1 MIIMGKIKPKKKSS
15 SKEKPTGIESRLKD
29 LTDFEEPIITVIWGR
44 SGHGKTTTASTWPK
58 PMLIID
64 VNDKGSESA
73 KSLTLKKG
81 EITVFECKNADD
93 LEEIIEYVEDN
104 PNKYKTVVIDHMTQ
118 VQEFYKDRIMEEE
131 GKKKMTQPMFG
142 TLSGYMKDF
151 IMSVRALNDL
161 GVYPVMLAQ
170 DRTDEVETPDEE
182 LLDPDIGP
190 AMTPAV
196 QKFLIASSKIVGR
209 QYIAS
214 YEKQIKVDGRPKKI
228 PVTEYRLYI
237 GPNPYY
243 ATKIRKPQGAYCP
256 DYLVNPTFNDLLAI
270 TKGEYKAPKESGSM
284 TKKNKKK

>member
-1 MIIMGKIKPKKKSS
+1 MIIVGKVKQKKKSS
-15 SKEKPTGIESRLKD
+15 TKKQPQGIESRLKD

-58 PMLIID
+58 PMLIVD

-73 KSLTLKKG
+73 KSIKLKKG
-81 EITVFECKNADD
+81 DITVFEAKNADD
-93 LEEIIEYVEDN
+93 LEEIIDFVDN
-104 PNKYKTVVIDHMTQ
+104 NPTKYRTIVIDHLTQ

-142 TLSGYMKDF
+142 TLSGYMKEF
-151 IMSVRALNDL
+151 IMRVRSLNEL

-214 YEKQIKVDGRPKKI
+214 YQKKIKVNGIPKKV
-228 PVTEYRLYI
+228 PVTEYRLFI

-256 DYLVNPTFNDLLAI
+256 EYLVNPNFNDLVAI
-270 TKGEYKAPKESGSM
+270 TKGEYKEPKESVDKPK
-284 TKKNKKK
+284 KKNKK

>member
-1 MIIMGKIKPKKKSS
+1 M
-15 SKEKPTGIESRLKD
+15 KD
-29 LTDFEEPIITVIWGR
+29 LIEFEEPIITVIWGR
-44 SGHGKTTTASTWPK
+44 SGHGKTTTAATWPK
-58 PMLIID
+58 PILIVD

-73 KSLTLKKG
+73 KDLNLKKG
-81 EITVFECKNADD
+81 EITVFEAKDADD
-93 LEEIIEYVEDN
+93 LEEIIEYVNDN
-104 PNKYKTVVIDHMTQ
+104 PKKYKTVVIDHLTQ
-118 VQEFYKDRIMEEE
+118 VQEMYKQRIMDEE
-131 GKKKMTQPMFG
+131 GKTKMTQPMFG

-151 IMSVRALNDL
+151 IMSVRALADI

-214 YEKQIKVDGRPKKI
+214 YEEKVKVKGVPKKV
-228 PVTEYRLYI
+228 PVTEYRLFI

-243 ATKIRKPQGAYCP
+243 ATKIRKPRGAYCP
-256 DYLVNPTFNDLLAI
+256 DYLVNPCFEDLVAI
-270 TKGEYKAPKESGSM
+270 TKGEYKEPKRVDTSI
-284 TKKNKKK
+284 KKKKKK